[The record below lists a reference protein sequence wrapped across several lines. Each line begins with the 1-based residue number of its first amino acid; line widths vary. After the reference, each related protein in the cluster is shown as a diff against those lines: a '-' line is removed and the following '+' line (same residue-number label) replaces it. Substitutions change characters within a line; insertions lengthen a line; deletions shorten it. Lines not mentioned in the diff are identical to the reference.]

1 MTDDDRWRVQ
11 TSWACIAPI
20 APQAAEMFYDRLFA
34 LDPGLKL
41 LFATLDMRAQKLAL
55 VQALSVAVA
64 GLDDIDSLM
73 PVLRD
78 LGARHASYGVRDR
91 HYAVMGQA
99 LIWTLERGL
108 GPRAMGCATGTTQ

>member
-1 MTDDDRWRVQ
+1 
-11 TSWACIAPI
+11 
-20 APQAAEMFYDRLFA
+20 MFYDRLFA
-34 LDPGLKL
+34 LDPGLKP
-41 LFATLDMRAQKLAL
+41 LFVKRDMRAQKLAL

-91 HYAVMGQA
+91 HYAVVGQA

-108 GPRAMGCATGTTQ
+108 GPDATPDVLEAWAAAYAFISAQMITGATKAA